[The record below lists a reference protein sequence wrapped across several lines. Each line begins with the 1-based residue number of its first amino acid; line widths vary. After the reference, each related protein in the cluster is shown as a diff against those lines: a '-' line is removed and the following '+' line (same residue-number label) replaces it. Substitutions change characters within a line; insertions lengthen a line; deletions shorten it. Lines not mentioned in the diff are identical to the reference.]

1 LDYFFHGENLSD
13 EEKEIYKQKQKDGF
27 FGSWIFRKVD
37 KTNTYFLF
45 GKQFLKKIISR
56 LNSGKFHF
64 TL

>member
-1 LDYFFHGENLSD
+1 M
-13 EEKEIYKQKQKDGF
+13 EKIYPMKKKKFTSKNKRTVF
-27 FGSWIFRKVD
+27 FGSCFFRKVD